1 MFVSF
6 YTYTLLH
13 NFYTY
18 TLLHKINNSVRTSL
32 KTVVTLKE
40 IN

>member
-1 MFVSF
+1 MFV
-6 YTYTLLH
+6 

-18 TLLHKINNSVRTSL
+18 TLLHKINNSVKTSL
-32 KTVVTLKE
+32 KTVMTLKE